1 MAGAATLAV
10 ALVVMVGIV
19 VYLVATMVR
28 SIRKECEDPKTSA
41 WKHFS
46 LSIVLCVLFLLS
58 WAGQAV
64 AQWQEFTDE
73 QASHGQSV
81 EIGDFAA
88 VFSQAT
94 FENWQSEF
102 LQLFSFVVL
111 SALLIHKGSAESK
124 DSDDRME
131 ASLQRIEERLTALEQ
146 SPG

>member
-28 SIRKECEDPKTSA
+28 SIRKECEDPTISA

-81 EIGDFAA
+81 KIGDFAA
-88 VFSQAT
+88 VFSQST

-131 ASLQRIEERLTALEQ
+131 ASLQRIEERLKALEQ
-146 SPG
+146 SSG